1 MMARLYLILILIGIL
16 IALFFSEITFLF
28 EPKTLIFFNREI
40 TVTGQILFSG
50 LTTLILTIILLIGLI
65 EKVILLLS
73 KKSKAEKKKE
83 VSIKE

>member
-1 MMARLYLILILIGIL
+1 MARLYLILILIGIL
-16 IALFFSEITFLF
+16 IVLFFSEITFLF

-40 TVTGQILFSG
+40 TLTGQILFSG

>member
-1 MMARLYLILILIGIL
+1 MARLYLILILIGIL

-40 TVTGQILFSG
+40 TLTGQILFSG

>member
-1 MMARLYLILILIGIL
+1 MARLYLILILIGIL

-28 EPKTLIFFNREI
+28 EPKTLILFNREI

>member
-1 MMARLYLILILIGIL
+1 MARLYLILILIGIL